1 MEKKAGKD
9 RRKAMEKVLVVGAGF
24 MGSGIAQVSAQA
36 GYQVHLM
43 DIHAAVTE
51 RALKDIRWSV
61 EKLEAK
67 GLLREPPQKV
77 LARISTEKDLSSA
90 SEVDWVIEA
99 ALEVEELKRGIFQEL
114 DRISRPE
121 TPLATNTS
129 SIPITRLAENTRL
142 PERVLGLHF
151 FGPVP
156 LMRLVEIVKGE
167 KTSQEIF
174 ERGVAFVQSLGKTP
188 VRVQRDIPCFVM
200 NRIFSAAFRE
210 AVDLVDQGIVS
221 PEDVDVGMRLG
232 YGWNA
237 GPFEIADNAGLDT
250 YVRIAQTMRALGV
263 GHLVPSSNLIERMVV
278 EGRLGRKAGKGFY
291 RYSLEGKRLPWEN
304 KENK

>member
-1 MEKKAGKD
+1 MDKI
-9 RRKAMEKVLVVGAGF
+9 LVVGAGF
-24 MGSGIAQVSAQA
+24 MGSGIAQVSAQS
-36 GYQVHLM
+36 GYQVYLM
-43 DIHAAVTE
+43 DIQPVITD
-51 RALKDIRWSV
+51 RALANIRWSI

-67 GLLREPPQKV
+67 ALLREPSQKV
-77 LARISTEKDLSSA
+77 LARISTVKDLSKA

-99 ALEVEELKRGIFQEL
+99 ALEEEDLKRSIFQEL

-121 TPLATNTS
+121 TPLASNTS
-129 SIPITRLAENTRL
+129 SIPITRLAENTKR

-156 LMRLVEIVKGE
+156 LMRLVEVVKGE
-167 KTSQEIF
+167 KTSPRIF
-174 ERGVAFVQSLGKTP
+174 ERGVTFVQSLGKTP
-188 VRVQRDIPCFVM
+188 VRVQRDIPGFVM

-221 PEDVDVGMRLG
+221 AEDVDVGMRLG

-250 YVRIAQTMRALGV
+250 FVRVAQTMRTLGADY
-263 GHLVPSSNLIERMVV
+263 LAPSSNLIERMVG

-291 RYSLEGKRLPWEN
+291 RYSPEGKRLPWEN
-304 KENK
+304 K

>member
-1 MEKKAGKD
+1 
-9 RRKAMEKVLVVGAGF
+9 MEKVLVVGAGF
-24 MGSGIAQVSAQA
+24 MGSGIAQVSAQS
-36 GYQVHLM
+36 GYQVYLM
-43 DIHAAVTE
+43 DIQPAITD
-51 RALKDIRWSV
+51 RALRDIRWSV

-67 GLLREPPQKV
+67 GLLREPSQKV
-77 LARISTEKDLSSA
+77 LARISPEKDLSNA
-90 SEVDWVIEA
+90 SGVDWVIEA
-99 ALEVEELKRGIFQEL
+99 ALEEEELKRGIFQEL

-129 SIPITRLAENTRL
+129 SIPITRLAENTRR

-156 LMRLVEIVKGE
+156 LMGLVEVVKGE
-167 KTSQEIF
+167 KTSLEIL
-174 ERGVAFVQSLGKTP
+174 ERGVTFVQSLGKTP
-188 VRVQRDIPCFVM
+188 VRVKRDIPGFVM

-221 PEDVDVGMRLG
+221 PEDVDGGMRLG

-250 YVRIAQTMRALGV
+250 CFRIEQTMRALGV

-291 RYSLEGKRLPWEN
+291 RYSPEGKRLPWEN
-304 KENK
+304 K

>member
-1 MEKKAGKD
+1 
-9 RRKAMEKVLVVGAGF
+9 MEKVLVVGAGF

-43 DIHAAVTE
+43 DIQAAITD
-51 RALKDIRWSV
+51 RALKEIRCSV
-61 EKLEAK
+61 EKLAAK
-67 GLLREPPQKV
+67 DLLREPLEKV
-77 LARISTEKDLSSA
+77 LARISPEKDLSSA

-129 SIPITRLAENTRL
+129 SIPITHLAENTRR

-156 LMRLVEIVKGE
+156 LMGLVEVVKGV
-167 KTSQEIF
+167 KTSPEIF
-174 ERGVAFVQSLGKTP
+174 ERGAAFVESLGKTP
-188 VRVQRDIPCFVM
+188 VRVQRDIPGFVM
-200 NRIFSAAFRE
+200 NRIFSAALRE
-210 AVDLVDQGIVS
+210 AVDLVDQGIAT

-250 YVRIAQTMRALGV
+250 CARVGQAMRSLGA
-263 GHLVPSSNLIERMVV
+263 GHLAPSSNLIERMVV
-278 EGRLGRKAGKGFY
+278 DGRLGRKTGKGFY
-291 RYSLEGKRLPWEN
+291 RYSPEGKRLPWEN
-304 KENK
+304 KNNR